1 MTNVLDVVTKTNL
14 LNTLAMNI
22 KKFISVLI
30 LVLTVSCAKDKEAQ
44 TWQKGNIHTHSLWSD
59 GDDFPEMIIQW
70 YKDHNYQFIALSDH
84 NTVAD
89 TIFWYELRERDQKN
103 KTLEKYISRFGD
115 WVETK
120 MDSTRQLVRLKTFDE
135 YKSKMEKPDSFL
147 IIKSEEVTASFE
159 KKPIHINVT
168 NIQDL
173 IEPIKGKSVLDVM
186 QKTLD
191 AVQAQRKELNVPMI
205 AHINHPNFGYGID
218 TEDMKKLNGERFFE
232 VYNGHPAVNNQGDE
246 FHHDTETMWDL
257 INIHYHKQGKPSM
270 YGIAT
275 DDSHSYHEFS
285 AKKSNT
291 GRGWIMVNSKTLSPR
306 ALISAMENG
315 DFYASTGV
323 ALKKIQTDSKNLFIE
338 IMPEQ
343 GVNYEIVFMGYRKD
357 QDEAQILKK
366 EKGIKASYAFKE
378 DDIFVRAT
386 VYSDAKKDSPAGTTE
401 TKKAWTQPLF
411 LQ

>member
-1 MTNVLDVVTKTNL
+1 MLYVVSKTYP
-14 LNTLAMNI
+14 LNKLAMNI
-22 KKFISVLI
+22 KKPIITLI
-30 LVLTVSCAKDKEAQ
+30 LLLAVSCAKVKNTQ

-159 KKPIHINVT
+159 EKPIHINVT

-205 AHINHPNFGYGID
+205 AHINHPNFGYGI
-218 TEDMKKLNGERFFE
+218 
-232 VYNGHPAVNNQGDE
+232 
-246 FHHDTETMWDL
+246 
-257 INIHYHKQGKPSM
+257 
-270 YGIAT
+270 
-275 DDSHSYHEFS
+275 
-285 AKKSNT
+285 NT
-291 GRGWIMVNSKTLSPR
+291 RC
-306 ALISAMENG
+306 
-315 DFYASTGV
+315 
-323 ALKKIQTDSKNLFIE
+323 
-338 IMPEQ
+338 
-343 GVNYEIVFMGYRKD
+343 
-357 QDEAQILKK
+357 
-366 EKGIKASYAFKE
+366 
-378 DDIFVRAT
+378 
-386 VYSDAKKDSPAGTTE
+386 
-401 TKKAWTQPLF
+401 
-411 LQ
+411 

>member
-1 MTNVLDVVTKTNL
+1 VVTRTNL
-14 LNTLAMNI
+14 LNRLAMNI

-30 LVLTVSCAKDKEAQ
+30 LVLTLSCAKYKEAQ

-59 GDDFPEMIIQW
+59 GDDFPEMIIEW
-70 YKDHNYQFIALSDH
+70 YKNHNYQFIALSDH

-89 TIFWYELRERDQKN
+89 TLIWYELRDRDQKN
-103 KTLEKYISRFGD
+103 KTLEKYINRFGD

-191 AVQAQRKELNVPMI
+191 AVLTQRKELNVPMI

-291 GRGWIMVNSKTLSPR
+291 GRGWIMVNSKILSPS

-323 ALKKIQTDSKNLFIE
+323 ALKKIQVDSKNLLIE
-338 IMPEQ
+338 ILPEQ
-343 GVNYEIVFMGYRKD
+343 GVNYEIVFIGYRKN
-357 QDEAQILKK
+357 QDEAQILKI
-366 EKGIKASYAFKE
+366 EKGIKATYAFKE
-378 DDIFVRAT
+378 NDIFVRAT
-386 VYSDAKKDSPAGTTE
+386 IYSDVKKDSPTGTTE
-401 TKKAWTQPLF
+401 TKKAWTQPF
-411 LQ
+411 FPQ